1 MSDELKVTDT
11 ETREWMDK
19 LSVEDK
25 AELKR
30 QALLKR
36 AIEMSQPDKPVDWG
50 SLSSEQFEQ
59 EKRKLFKN
67 G

>member
-11 ETREWMDK
+11 ETRAWMDA
-19 LSVEDK
+19 LTPEDK

-36 AIEMSQPDKPVDWG
+36 AIELSQPDKPIEWG
-50 SLSSEQFEQ
+50 SLSDQDFEAA
-59 EKRKLFKN
+59 KRKLMK
-67 G
+67 